1 MEFTVITED
10 GSEDNYSGEAAY
22 QILDSGIL
30 EVQPRDPSEPVA
42 VFYSPAEWRRLHV
55 P

>member
-10 GSEDNYSGEAAY
+10 GSEDYSGEATY
-22 QILDSGIL
+22 QVLDSGVL

>member
-1 MEFTVITED
+1 MEFTVLTD
-10 GSEDNYSGEAAY
+10 GSEDDYSGEAAY
-22 QILDSGIL
+22 QILDSGVL

-42 VFYSPAEWRRLHV
+42 VFYSPAGWRRLNV